1 MHKKKKLTIL
11 GLKIEKSFFE
21 HLYSFLIVLIITIES
36 YADRAKFSSD
46 CTSYSRFE

>member
-1 MHKKKKLTIL
+1 MHKKTNMLSIKNR
-11 GLKIEKSFFE
+11 KIIFE